1 MIGFNPVHSKQASLE
16 IATHHECKNDHT
28 RDLFNDH
35 SSLIVLL
42 PSLSV
47 LQAQQLIVQH
57 VARIVDDL

>member
-16 IATHHECKNDHT
+16 IAIHHESKNDHT

-47 LQAQQLIVQH
+47 LQAQQLIV
-57 VARIVDDL
+57 